1 MAGFGKRKAPG
12 YCLCSRA
19 LEEEGMQSSFGR
31 MRRGKT
37 GPQMCSQSERS
48 GICGSCWTR
57 LESCMD
63 LCRADWMD
71 S

>member
-12 YCLCSRA
+12 CCLCGRE
-19 LEEEGMQSSFGR
+19 LGEEWVQISFGR

-37 GPQMCSQSERS
+37 GPQMCSQSEQS
-48 GICGSCWTR
+48 GVCGSWWQR

-63 LCRADWMD
+63 QCRADGMEY
-71 S
+71 